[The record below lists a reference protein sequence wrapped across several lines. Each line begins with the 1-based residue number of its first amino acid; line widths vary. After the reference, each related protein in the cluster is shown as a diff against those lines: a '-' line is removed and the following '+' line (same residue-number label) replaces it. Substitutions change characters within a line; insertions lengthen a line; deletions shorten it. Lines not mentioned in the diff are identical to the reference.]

1 MKKIYSILTLCLFL
15 SAALVS
21 CSDDE
26 EMNKGNAT
34 VSFLT
39 AEHSVKE
46 SKGIFNIP
54 IIVTGDQ
61 NGPIEVNVEVS
72 SNDAN
77 CKEDVHYLVTSKKL
91 IIPANKKTVNV
102 EIKSVDDRVINDDR
116 HFSIHIASARGASV
130 SSDHATANVTLRDND
145 DIPYERMAG
154 KWTFTA
160 NNLDWDAPMSYD
172 INFSVVYDESDPLYG
187 SLITV
192 QPWAIFNGDQPIF
205 DDKGKCLVHPM
216 TFHHDAKT
224 GKTTVDMRMGTIMAD
239 EIDFGF
245 DEETKTDLHQASI
258 RSAIYG
264 MAGFVYSGTI
274 TGEVNEDFTEIKFP
288 EATILSFVIF
298 NTNGAPY
305 TPYGAFNNITFKL
318 KN

>member
-1 MKKIYSILTLCLFL
+1 
-15 SAALVS
+15 
-21 CSDDE
+21 
-26 EMNKGNAT
+26 MNKGNAT

-46 SKGIFNIP
+46 SKGIFNVP

-154 KWTFTA
+154 KWTLTA
-160 NNLDWDAPMSYD
+160 NGYDTGMPAPMSCVID
-172 INFSVVYDESDPLYG
+172 FTIVDDESDPTYG
-187 SLITV
+187 SVITTKPWPV
-192 QPWAIFNGDQPIF
+192 YDFQSKQYLQPVLDEEGTV
-205 DDKGKCLVHPM
+205 LSHPM

-224 GKTTVDMRMGTIMAD
+224 GKTTVDMRMGTYLARD
-239 EIDFGF
+239 LDFGY
-245 DEETKTDLHQASI
+245 DEENKIDLHTASI
-258 RSAIYG
+258 RSATNGIG
-264 MAGFVYSGTI
+264 GPVYSGTI
-274 TGEVNEDFTEIKFP
+274 TGEVNEDFTEIKFNSP
-288 EATILSFVIF
+288 LNIIVFSS
-298 NTNGAPY
+298 NGAPY
-305 TPYGAFNNITFKL
+305 MFYSQFDNIVFKL

>member
-15 SAALVS
+15 SVALTS

-26 EMNKGNAT
+26 DINTGNAT

-46 SKGIFNIP
+46 SKGIFNVP
-54 IIVTGDQ
+54 IVVSGEQ
-61 NGPIEVNVEVS
+61 NGPIEVSIEVS

-91 IIPANKKTVNV
+91 IIPANKKEVNV

-116 HFSIHIASARGASV
+116 HFSIHIVSAKGASI
-130 SSDHATANVTLRDND
+130 SSSHAVANVTLRDND
-145 DIPYERMAG
+145 DIPYERMGG

-160 NNLDWDAPMSYD
+160 KNLDWDAPMSYD
-172 INFSVVYDESDPLYG
+172 INFNIVEDESDPSYG

-205 DDKGKCLVHPM
+205 DEDGKCLVHPM
-216 TFHHDAKT
+216 TFHHDVKT
-224 GKTTVDMRMGTIMAD
+224 GKTTVDMRLGTIMAD
-239 EIDFGF
+239 KIDFGY
-245 DEETKTDLHQASI
+245 DEENKIDLSEASI
-258 RSAIYG
+258 RSATSG
-264 MAGFVYSGTI
+264 VAGYVYSGII

-288 EATILSFVIF
+288 ETTQLYFMVFS
-298 NTNGAPY
+298 NNGVPY
-305 TPYGAFNNITFKL
+305 MFYGAFENITFKL
-318 KN
+318 KE